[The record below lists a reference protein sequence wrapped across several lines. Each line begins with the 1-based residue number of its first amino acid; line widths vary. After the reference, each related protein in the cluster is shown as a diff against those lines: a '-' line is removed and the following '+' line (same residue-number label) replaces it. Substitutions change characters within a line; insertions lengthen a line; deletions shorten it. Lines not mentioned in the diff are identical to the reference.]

1 MDPLS
6 DAVSAEFP
14 NIAHHYLVA
23 MPSLTDPQ
31 FDGTVIYLA
40 EHTPKGAM
48 GLIVNRPSDMNLATL
63 FDRIDLKPEPAVN
76 HEGIHVG
83 ASQPRFGL
91 IGQTPVYLGG
101 PVHTDRGFVLHE
113 PVGKWSSTLVLN
125 DVTGLTSSRDILEA
139 TAAGRGPERVFV
151 SLGYAGWGEGQLDQ
165 ELAANAWLTVPA
177 SDTSLIFDIPAEE
190 RFAYAFRL
198 LGIDPL
204 HFSGAAGHA

>member
-1 MDPLS
+1 ML
-6 DAVSAEFP
+6 
-14 NIAHHYLVA
+14 
-23 MPSLTDPQ
+23 SLTDPQ
-31 FDGTVIYLA
+31 FGGTVIYLA

-177 SDTSLIFDIPAEE
+177 TDTSLIFDIPAEE

>member
-1 MDPLS
+1 MGHQSLS
-6 DAVSAEFP
+6 
-14 NIAHHYLVA
+14 HHYLVA

-31 FDGTVIYLA
+31 FNGAVVYLA

-48 GLIVNRPSDMNLATL
+48 GLVVNRPSDMTLSVL
-63 FDRIDLKPEPAVN
+63 FDRIDVSPPDHREISVHRAGQGYGP
-76 HEGIHVG
+76 
-83 ASQPRFGL
+83 
-91 IGQTPVYLGG
+91 IGHDPVFLGG
-101 PVHTDRGFVLHE
+101 PVQTDRGFVLHE

-139 TAAGRGPERVFV
+139 AARGQGPERMLV

-177 SDTSLIFDIPAEE
+177 TDTSLIFDIPAED

-198 LGIDPL
+198 LGVDPL

>member
-1 MDPLS
+1 
-6 DAVSAEFP
+6 
-14 NIAHHYLVA
+14 

-31 FDGTVIYLA
+31 FNGTVIYLA
-40 EHTPKGAM
+40 EHTPSGAM
-48 GLIVNRPSDMNLATL
+48 GLVVNRPSEMSLATL
-63 FDRIDLKPEPAVN
+63 FDRIDLPPANPEAISVHRAKLRYGP
-76 HEGIHVG
+76 
-83 ASQPRFGL
+83 
-91 IGQTPVYLGG
+91 IGDEIVYLGG
-101 PVHTDRGFVLHE
+101 PVQTDRGFVLHE
-113 PVGKWSSTLVLN
+113 PVGKWNSTLVLN

-139 TAAGRGPERVFV
+139 AACGRGPDRIFV

-177 SDTSLIFDIPAEE
+177 TDTSLIFDIPVDQ